1 MHTPKQHSTKSAL
14 LRFFSDIC
22 RALDGGNVC
31 LLGLLDLS
39 AAFDTV
45 DHHILLKRLEISFGV
60 NGPALELLR
69 SYLTDR
75 TQMIVLNKSKSG
87 SAHLWFGV
95 PQGSVVGPLLFVIYT
110 KDVLSLIE
118 RHVLLGH
125 CYADDTQIYFF
136 CKPTELS
143 ALPGAFSMCIA
154 EVGEWICS
162 NKLKLNPARRM
173 HLNRFKEQTASI
185 DEAFTAG

>member
-1 MHTPKQHSTKSAL
+1 MQSAYTKTAL
-14 LRFFSDIC
+14 YGECLTAIFSDIC
-22 RALDGGNVC
+22 RALDGSNVC

-39 AAFDTV
+39 AAFDMI
-45 DHHILLKRLEISFGV
+45 DHHILLKRLETSFGI

-87 SAHLWFGV
+87 TAHLWFRV

-110 KDVLSLIE
+110 NDVLSLIE
-118 RHVLLGH
+118 RHGFLGH

-143 ALPGAFSMCIA
+143 ALPDAYSRCIA
-154 EVGEWICS
+154 EVGE
-162 NKLKLNPARRM
+162 
-173 HLNRFKEQTASI
+173 
-185 DEAFTAG
+185 